1 MIGGISSYASKSYS
15 ALTSMYRAMSSGNR
29 INSAADDAAGLAISE
44 KMKLQSTAY
53 TRQNANARDE
63 QNQLNIQ
70 DGKLATTTSA
80 LQRMYELGLQASNGT
95 YGAQEK
101 RTLQAEVDQLK
112 DFIGSDKLAEL
123 GLTDYDVTANPD
135 LSAVKDAVNAVSSAR
150 GDIGAKYN
158 GLSRQISARDI
169 ANENLTDSLSQ
180 IADLDYGAMINRV
193 NTEQTLFQM
202 RLMMQKNQMANMY
215 AAPARLLGFM

>member
-1 MIGGISSYASKSYS
+1 MIGGISSYASRSYAAMS
-15 ALTSMYRAMSSGNR
+15 SMYRAMSSGRR

-44 KMKLQSTAY
+44 KMKLQSTGLA
-53 TRQNANARDE
+53 RQNANARDE
-63 QNQLNIQ
+63 QNQMNIQ
-70 DGKLATTTSA
+70 DGKLSTTAAA
-80 LQRMYELGLQASNGT
+80 LQRMHELGLQASNGT

-101 RTLQAEVDQLK
+101 RALQAEVDQLK
-112 DFIGSDKLAEL
+112 DFIGSEKLSEL
-123 GLTDYDVTANPD
+123 GLSGFDVTANPD
-135 LSAVKDAVNAVSSAR
+135 LSAVEDAVNAVSSAR

-158 GLSRQISARDI
+158 GLSRQINARDI

-180 IADLDYGAMINRV
+180 IEDLDYGAMISRV

-215 AAPARLLGFM
+215 SAPARLLGFM

>member
-1 MIGGISSYASKSYS
+1 MIGGISSYVSKSYGAMNS
-15 ALTSMYRAMSSGNR
+15 LYRAMSSGNR

-70 DGKLATTTSA
+70 DGKLSTTTSA
-80 LQRMYELGLQASNGT
+80 LQRMYELGLQASNGA

-123 GLTDYDVTANPD
+123 GLTNYDVTANPD
-135 LSAVKDAVNAVSSAR
+135 LTAVKDAVNAVSSAR

-158 GLSRQISARDI
+158 GLSHQISARDI

-215 AAPARLLGFM
+215 AAPARLLGSL